1 MNNFSYKEKL
11 DIDKNFYDK
20 VRDDYYKKTNIDIY
34 ESDTYLTC
42 AVVLNSIQRE
52 IGEKEL
58 GIDSWKKQL
67 GAFCELNN
75 LEIEQIPFEQ
85 LIQIISDSDDSRFK
99 EIADCAR
106 KMKEKVTFTLW
117 GFISSLK

>member
-1 MNNFSYKEKL
+1 MNNFSYEEKL

-67 GAFCELNN
+67 EAFCELNN

-85 LIQIISDSDDSRFK
+85 LIQIISDSDAIRFK

-106 KMKEKVTFTLW
+106 KMKEKVAFTLW
-117 GFISSLK
+117 GFISLQ